1 MLPSLKEL
9 DEHVGLAEQEVVRSD
24 EHVRGAASALWR
36 RWTARAP
43 VVAAVAVV
51 GLLAAVFLQPRRSA
65 GRMPRGR
72 PLLGWQRLLSPL
84 INVGIARGVTALTA
98 LIAGFAARKKAAP
111 PITVPHLD
119 LDRYAGLW
127 YEIARL
133 PLRHEDACAS
143 DVSAL
148 YEWRGN
154 SLHVINRCT
163 RANGRTKLARGRARI
178 VDTRTQA
185 KLQVSFAPE
194 FLDFVPFVWGDY
206 WVLDLADDYSE
217 AMVGTP
223 DRKHLWLLART
234 PSLPGAQLHTFIAR
248 AEQQGYDVA
257 KLQYTRH
264 TVRQAAVSPQSAAE
278 LPPREVEPAHIEAAA
293 E

>member
-1 MLPSLKEL
+1 MLPTLKEL
-9 DEHVGLAEQEVVRSD
+9 DEQVSLAEQEVARSD
-24 EHVRGAASALWR
+24 EHLRGSASGLWR
-36 RWTARAP
+36 RWSAGAP

-51 GLLAAVFLQPRRSA
+51 GLLAAVVLQSRRSG
-65 GRMPRGR
+65 GRLPDAR
-72 PLLGWQRLLSPL
+72 PPLGWHRLLSPL
-84 INVGIARGVTALTA
+84 INLGIARGVTALTA

-133 PLRHEDACAS
+133 PLRHEDDCAS
-143 DVSAL
+143 DVTAL

-154 SLHVINRCT
+154 SLHVINRCK
-163 RANGRTKLARGRARI
+163 RRNGRTKLAAGRARI
-178 VDTRTQA
+178 VDMQTQA
-185 KLQVSFAPE
+185 KLQVSFAPA
-194 FLDFVPFVWGDY
+194 FLDIVPFVWGDY
-206 WVLDLADDYSE
+206 WVLDLADDYSG

-234 PSLPGAQLHTFIAR
+234 PSLPGAQLNTFIAR
-248 AEQQGYDVA
+248 AEQQAYDVA

-264 TVRQAAVSPQSAAE
+264 TVRHAAVSPQSATE
-278 LPPREVEPAHIEAAA
+278 LPPREAEPARVEAAV

>member
-1 MLPSLKEL
+1 MLPTLKDL
-9 DEHVGLAEQEVVRSD
+9 DEQVRLAEQEIVRSD
-24 EHVRGAASALWR
+24 VHLRGATSALWR

-51 GLLAAVFLQPRRSA
+51 GLLAALSLQPRRSA
-65 GRMPRGR
+65 AGRMPGGR

-84 INVGIARGVTALTA
+84 INVGIARGVTAL
-98 LIAGFAARKKAAP
+98 IAGVAARKKAAP
-111 PITVPHLD
+111 PVTVPHLD

-133 PLRHEDACAS
+133 PLRHEHDCAS

-154 SLHVINRCT
+154 SLRVINRCT
-163 RANGRTKLARGRARI
+163 RADGRTKLATGRTRV

-185 KLQVSFAPE
+185 KLQVSFAPAL
-194 FLDFVPFVWGDY
+194 LDIVPFVWGDY
-206 WVLDLADDYSE
+206 WVLDLADDYSG

-234 PSLPGAQLHTFIAR
+234 PSLPGAQLQTFIAR

-264 TVRQAAVSPQSAAE
+264 TVRHAAVSTQSATE
-278 LPPREVEPAHIEAAA
+278 LPPRQAEPARIEVAVD
-293 E
+293 